1 MTTSWLSCTSIHW
14 MSAGVPCVF
23 VCVVPADVWLQ
34 PGELVGAFP
43 LWQIFP
49 CARPVGVWN
58 TLLIF
63 KESLDSLLLTFVV
76 LQIFKYGSFV
86 GSKCL
91 EFLVKSSLSTISPPP
106 FMAWILLSYLK
117 SICLVRGLE
126 IPCQSLTALVALCFT
141 LIPAW
146 VTLFWF
152 YFGDRGLLCSPG
164 WTWTPNSPASASQ
177 ALGLQGCAVTAGE
190 LSHSWRVI
198 FLDIT

>member
-14 MSAGVPCVF
+14 MSAGVPCMF
-23 VCVVPADVWLQ
+23 VCVILADVWLQ

-43 LWQIFP
+43 PWQIFP
-49 CARPVGVWN
+49 CAHPVGVWN

-106 FMAWILLSYLK
+106 LYGLDFVVISKIYLPGPRSGDSMSISNSFGSLMLHSDTSLSYF
-117 SICLVRGLE
+117 I
-126 IPCQSLTALVALCFT
+126 
-141 LIPAW
+141 LI
-146 VTLFWF
+146 LFWRPRF
-152 YFGDRGLLCSPG
+152 
-164 WTWTPNSPASASQ
+164 AM
-177 ALGLQGCAVTAGE
+177 
-190 LSHSWRVI
+190 
-198 FLDIT
+198 